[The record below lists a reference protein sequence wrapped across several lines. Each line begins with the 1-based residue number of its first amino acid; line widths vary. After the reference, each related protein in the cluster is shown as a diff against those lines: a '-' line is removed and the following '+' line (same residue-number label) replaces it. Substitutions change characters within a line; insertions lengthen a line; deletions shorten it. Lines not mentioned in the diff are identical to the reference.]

1 VLDFKGKNGKQKIS
15 ALSLALSFFLPYR
28 LAARPVF
35 FDVVGMS
42 RLRAAAA
49 TLAKPR

>member
-35 FDVVGMS
+35 LMWS
-42 RLRAAAA
+42 A
-49 TLAKPR
+49 